1 MNRSPVG
8 ARRSGVSLIEV
19 IVSVAILSI
28 LLVIVLPS
36 IRFARLKAE
45 SVSNLSDLRSHALV
59 ISMYHGDWRDTFPVY
74 IDPKVGTGV
83 LPGAGIEI
91 GYFSQSPFW
100 AIPLLEKYY
109 RMQSLGDSFYTKRA
123 ASNKELYTIGDNPS
137 YVYSAS
143 FLADPAY
150 WSLKTRLEPPMQIRA
165 VRSSE
170 VRFPAQKALFET
182 IEASI
187 HDMSQSTT
195 QPSALLLAFV
205 DASAASVPAN
215 RTNASVSTGPGF
227 FAPWAS
233 GPYPMSRV
241 LYTVNGVHGTDVL
254 SR

>member
-1 MNRSPVG
+1 MSRSPLG
-8 ARRSGVSLIEV
+8 ALRSGVSLIEV
-19 IVSVAILSI
+19 VVSVVIISI
-28 LLVIVLPS
+28 LLSIALPS
-36 IRFARLKAE
+36 VRFARLKAD

-59 ISMYHGDWRDTFPVY
+59 VSMYHGDWRDTFPIY
-74 IDPKVGTGV
+74 IDPKVGKGI

-109 RMQSLGDSFYTKRA
+109 RMQTLGDVFYTRRA
-123 ASNKELYTIGDNPS
+123 AVNKELYTIGDNPS
-137 YVYSAS
+137 YVYGAS

-150 WSLKTRLEPPMQIRA
+150 WNLETRLAPPMQMRG

-170 VRFPAQKALFET
+170 VRFPAQKVLFET
-182 IEASI
+182 IEASV
-187 HDMSQSTT
+187 DNLSQNATPT
-195 QPSALLLAFV
+195 SALLLAFI